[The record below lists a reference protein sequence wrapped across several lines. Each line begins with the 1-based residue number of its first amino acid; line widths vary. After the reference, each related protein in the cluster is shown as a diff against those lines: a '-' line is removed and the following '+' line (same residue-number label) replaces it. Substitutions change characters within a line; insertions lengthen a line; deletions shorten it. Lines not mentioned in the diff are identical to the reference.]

1 MVIGDKTNEYVKND
15 YFTLPLDC
23 IAVKGKKEGVNIHTV
38 LQIHDVGS
46 ATEYLAAKSGHLSMM
61 DDYRSQ
67 HFNTVID
74 ACKQLIGE
82 FDGQMDGYYDMWI
95 ERCTEMATNPP
106 GEGWD
111 KVYRTNSK

>member
-1 MVIGDKTNEYVKND
+1 
-15 YFTLPLDC
+15 
-23 IAVKGKKEGVNIHTV
+23 
-38 LQIHDVGS
+38 
-46 ATEYLAAKSGHLSMM
+46 M

-67 HFNTVID
+67 HFNTAID
-74 ACKQLIGE
+74 ACKQLKGE

-95 ERCTEMATNPP
+95 ERCGEMAANPP